1 MEPIFTRYLYE
12 RSAVLSALKHA
23 ILSKDHDQ
31 TLFWVYEL
39 VFSGFEQDGWDLV
52 TRLYQDV
59 YRFANPRLEK
69 HFVSGKLEDI
79 ALTMSYRSSTVSDE
93 SYFVRVSPATR
104 QKYETVETGM
114 VPWKILAHVSKYSVA
129 ELPAE
134 WKDAYLGSNWLY
146 YCRNTPIWSRRIA
159 DANGRIAD
167 CEGRIA
173 DANGRIADCEG
184 RIADCE
190 GRIADCEGRI
200 ADANGRIADYNKQI
214 VFPTEDDLE
223 RFYDKYGLEPDEQSR
238 EIHEKHGVA
247 EPDIDLSSIQI

>member
-39 VFSGFEQDGWDLV
+39 VFSGFEQDVWDLV

-59 YRFANPRLEK
+59 YRFANPRLER
-69 HFVSGKLEDI
+69 HFVSGKLVEDI
-79 ALTMSYRSSTVSDE
+79 AITMSYRSSTVSDE
-93 SYFVRVSPATR
+93 TYFVRVSPATR

-114 VPWKILAHVSKYSVA
+114 APWKILTHVSKYSVS
-129 ELPAE
+129 ELHAE
-134 WKDAYLGSNWLY
+134 WKDAYLGRNWLY
-146 YCRNTPIWSRRIA
+146 YCRNTPIWARRIA
-159 DANGRIAD
+159 DGNGRVAD
-167 CEGRIA
+167 FEGRIA
-173 DANGRIADCEG
+173 DGNGRVADCARRIAD
-184 RIADCE
+184 D
-190 GRIADCEGRI
+190 D
-200 ADANGRIADYNKQI
+200 NKQI

-247 EPDIDLSSIQI
+247 EPDLDLSSIQIY